1 VTDNSTSSGADSNEE
16 MTVETTSV
24 FRADFLNELDAPAS
38 SGTEGSVSGV
48 EGLPTGSALLV
59 VKRGPNAGSRF
70 LLDQATTSAGRHPDS
85 DIFLDDVTVRRRQPQ
100 RHLRQPRTRRL
111 GGALQRRRGAD
122 RQVPVGLPDRAQE
135 RRRQLERLVTAPDTP
150 AFAGMS
156 IGAVLDLLRPD
167 FPDVTI
173 SKIRF
178 LEAEGL
184 VTPERT
190 PSGYRRFTA
199 YDCARLRFVLTAQRD
214 HYLPL
219 KVIKAQL
226 DEQPDGELPTVGS
239 AYAAPRLVPV
249 SDAPADGM
257 GADAA
262 SVARTPVRLSRED
275 LLARSGVD
283 EALLGSLVKAGV
295 IKPGA
300 AGFFDEYAVVTAQ
313 CAKALAEYGVEPR
326 HLRAFRSA
334 ADRQSDLIA
343 QIAGPVDK
351 AGREG
356 ARDRADDLAREVAA
370 LAITLHTSLIK
381 SAVRDVL
388 DR

>member
-1 VTDNSTSSGADSNEE
+1 
-16 MTVETTSV
+16 MTQP
-24 FRADFLNELDAPAS
+24 DPAP
-38 SGTEGSVSGV
+38 
-48 EGLPTGSALLV
+48 
-59 VKRGPNAGSRF
+59 
-70 LLDQATTSAGRHPDS
+70 
-85 DIFLDDVTVRRRQPQ
+85 
-100 RHLRQPRTRRL
+100 
-111 GGALQRRRGAD
+111 
-122 RQVPVGLPDRAQE
+122 
-135 RRRQLERLVTAPDTP
+135 
-150 AFAGMS
+150 AGMS

-184 VTPERT
+184 VTPQR
-190 PSGYRRFTA
+190 SAAGYRRFTA

-214 HYLPL
+214 QYLPL

-226 DEQPDGELPTVGS
+226 DAQPDGELPS
-239 AYAAPRLVPV
+239 AGAAYGAPRLVQV
-249 SDAPADGM
+249 ADGE
-257 GADAA
+257 GSQEIAA
-262 SVARTPVRLSRED
+262 TQVRLRRED
-275 LLARSGVD
+275 LLARAGVD
-283 EALLGSLVKAGV
+283 NTMLSALVTAGV
-295 IKPGA
+295 IKPGP
-300 AGFFDEYAVVTAQ
+300 AGLFDEHSVTIAQ
-313 CAKALAEYGVEPR
+313 CARALADYGVEPR

-343 QIAGPVDK
+343 QIAGPVAAAGK
-351 AGREG
+351 AG

>member
-1 VTDNSTSSGADSNEE
+1 
-16 MTVETTSV
+16 MT
-24 FRADFLNELDAPAS
+24 
-38 SGTEGSVSGV
+38 
-48 EGLPTGSALLV
+48 
-59 VKRGPNAGSRF
+59 
-70 LLDQATTSAGRHPDS
+70 Q
-85 DIFLDDVTVRRRQPQ
+85 
-100 RHLRQPRTRRL
+100 
-111 GGALQRRRGAD
+111 
-122 RQVPVGLPDRAQE
+122 
-135 RRRQLERLVTAPDTP
+135 PDTP

-156 IGAVLDLLRPD
+156 IGAVLDSLRPD

-190 PSGYRRFTA
+190 GSGYRRFTA
-199 YDCARLRFVLTAQRD
+199 YDCARLRFILTAQRD
-214 HYLPL
+214 QYLPL

-226 DEQPDGELPTVGS
+226 DAQPDGELPHTGS
-239 AYAAPRLVPV
+239 GYGVPRLVPV
-249 SDAPADGM
+249 SGERAAIGTAVAP
-257 GADAA
+257 
-262 SVARTPVRLSRED
+262 TQVRLSRED
-275 LLARSGVD
+275 LLSRSGVD
-283 EALLGSLVKAGV
+283 DMLLVSLVKEGV
-295 IKPGA
+295 ITTGPG
-300 AGFFDEYAVVTAQ
+300 GFFDEHSVVIAQ
-313 CAKALAEYGVEPR
+313 CAGALAEYGVEPR

-343 QIAGPVDK
+343 QIAGPVVK
-351 AGREG
+351 AGKAG

>member
-1 VTDNSTSSGADSNEE
+1 
-16 MTVETTSV
+16 
-24 FRADFLNELDAPAS
+24 
-38 SGTEGSVSGV
+38 
-48 EGLPTGSALLV
+48 
-59 VKRGPNAGSRF
+59 
-70 LLDQATTSAGRHPDS
+70 
-85 DIFLDDVTVRRRQPQ
+85 
-100 RHLRQPRTRRL
+100 
-111 GGALQRRRGAD
+111 
-122 RQVPVGLPDRAQE
+122 
-135 RRRQLERLVTAPDTP
+135 
-150 AFAGMS
+150 MS

-199 YDCARLRFVLTAQRD
+199 YDCARLRFILTAQRD
-214 HYLPL
+214 QYLPL

-226 DEQPDGELPTVGS
+226 DAQPDGELPQSGS
-239 AYAAPRLVPV
+239 AYGVPRLVTVDSDTAADDSV
-249 SDAPADGM
+249 SVQ
-257 GADAA
+257 
-262 SVARTPVRLSRED
+262 SQVRLRRED
-275 LLARSGVD
+275 LLSRSGID
-283 EALLGSLVKAGV
+283 DALLNELVKGGIV
-295 IKPGA
+295 KTGA
-300 AGFFDEYAVVTAQ
+300 AGFFDEHSVVIAQ

-343 QIAGPVDK
+343 QIAGPVVK
-351 AGREG
+351 AGKAG

>member
-1 VTDNSTSSGADSNEE
+1 
-16 MTVETTSV
+16 M
-24 FRADFLNELDAPAS
+24 
-38 SGTEGSVSGV
+38 
-48 EGLPTGSALLV
+48 
-59 VKRGPNAGSRF
+59 
-70 LLDQATTSAGRHPDS
+70 
-85 DIFLDDVTVRRRQPQ
+85 
-100 RHLRQPRTRRL
+100 
-111 GGALQRRRGAD
+111 
-122 RQVPVGLPDRAQE
+122 
-135 RRRQLERLVTAPDTP
+135 TAPDSP
-150 AFAGMS
+150 GLAGMS

-184 VTPERT
+184 VTPQRS

-214 HYLPL
+214 QYLPL

-226 DEQPDGELPTVGS
+226 DAQPDGELPQRNS
-239 AYAAPRLVPV
+239 PYPAPRLVPV
-249 SDAPADGM
+249 TDDGRPAENPGAGAP
-257 GADAA
+257 
-262 SVARTPVRLSRED
+262 TQVRLTRED
-275 LLARSGVD
+275 LVARSGVGP
-283 EALLGSLVKAGV
+283 ELVGALCRAG
-295 IKPGA
+295 IISAGPG
-300 AGFFDEYAVVTAQ
+300 GLFDEHAVVIAQ
-313 CAKALAEYGVEPR
+313 CARALGDYGVEPR

-343 QIAGPVDK
+343 QIAGPVGK
-351 AGREG
+351 AGRTG

>member
-1 VTDNSTSSGADSNEE
+1 MS
-16 MTVETTSV
+16 
-24 FRADFLNELDAPAS
+24 
-38 SGTEGSVSGV
+38 
-48 EGLPTGSALLV
+48 
-59 VKRGPNAGSRF
+59 
-70 LLDQATTSAGRHPDS
+70 
-85 DIFLDDVTVRRRQPQ
+85 QP
-100 RHLRQPRTRRL
+100 
-111 GGALQRRRGAD
+111 G
-122 RQVPVGLPDRAQE
+122 
-135 RRRQLERLVTAPDTP
+135 TP
-150 AFAGMS
+150 ALTGMS

-190 PSGYRRFTA
+190 ASGYRRFTA
-199 YDCARLRFVLTAQRD
+199 YDCARLRFILTAQRD
-214 HYLPL
+214 QYLPL

-226 DEQPDGELPTVGS
+226 DAQPDGELPQSGS
-239 AYAAPRLVPV
+239 AYVAPRLVPV
-249 SDAPADGM
+249 SSNGGDAGASYDGEA
-257 GADAA
+257 GISA
-262 SVARTPVRLSRED
+262 VARTQVRLSRED

-283 EALLGSLVKAGV
+283 DELLTALVKAGV
-295 IKPGA
+295 ITTGP
-300 AGFFDEYAVVTAQ
+300 AGFFDEHSVVIVQ
-313 CAKALAEYGVEPR
+313 CARALADYGVEPR

-343 QIAGPVDK
+343 QIAGPVVK
-351 AGREG
+351 ANKAG

>member
-1 VTDNSTSSGADSNEE
+1 
-16 MTVETTSV
+16 
-24 FRADFLNELDAPAS
+24 
-38 SGTEGSVSGV
+38 
-48 EGLPTGSALLV
+48 
-59 VKRGPNAGSRF
+59 
-70 LLDQATTSAGRHPDS
+70 
-85 DIFLDDVTVRRRQPQ
+85 
-100 RHLRQPRTRRL
+100 
-111 GGALQRRRGAD
+111 
-122 RQVPVGLPDRAQE
+122 
-135 RRRQLERLVTAPDTP
+135 VTAPDTR
-150 AFAGMS
+150 ALTGMS

-190 PSGYRRFTA
+190 ASGYRRFTA
-199 YDCARLRFVLTAQRD
+199 YDCARLRFILTAQRD
-214 HYLPL
+214 QYLPL

-226 DEQPDGELPTVGS
+226 DAQSDGELPQNGS
-239 AYAAPRLVPV
+239 AYGVPRLVPV
-249 SDAPADGM
+249 SGDASDPAG
-257 GADAA
+257 GVSA
-262 SVARTPVRLSRED
+262 VAPTQVRLSRED
-275 LLARSGVD
+275 LQSRSGVD
-283 EALLGSLVKAGV
+283 DELLTALIKAGV
-295 IKPGA
+295 ITTGP
-300 AGFFDEYAVVTAQ
+300 AGFFDEHSVLIAQ
-313 CAKALAEYGVEPR
+313 CARALAEYGVEPR

-343 QIAGPVDK
+343 QIAGPVVK
-351 AGREG
+351 AGKAG

>member
-1 VTDNSTSSGADSNEE
+1 
-16 MTVETTSV
+16 
-24 FRADFLNELDAPAS
+24 
-38 SGTEGSVSGV
+38 
-48 EGLPTGSALLV
+48 
-59 VKRGPNAGSRF
+59 
-70 LLDQATTSAGRHPDS
+70 
-85 DIFLDDVTVRRRQPQ
+85 
-100 RHLRQPRTRRL
+100 
-111 GGALQRRRGAD
+111 
-122 RQVPVGLPDRAQE
+122 
-135 RRRQLERLVTAPDTP
+135 
-150 AFAGMS
+150 MS

-190 PSGYRRFTA
+190 ASGYRRFTA

-214 HYLPL
+214 QYLPL

-226 DEQPDGELPTVGS
+226 DAQPDGELPQSGS
-239 AYAAPRLVPV
+239 AYGVPRLVPV
-249 SDAPADGM
+249 SGDIPDAHDS
-257 GADAA
+257 AA
-262 SVARTPVRLSRED
+262 GISGVSPTPVRLSRED

-283 EALLGSLVKAGV
+283 DELLTALVKAGV
-295 IKPGA
+295 ITTGP
-300 AGFFDEYAVVTAQ
+300 AGLFDEHSVVIAQ
-313 CAKALAEYGVEPR
+313 CARGLAEYGVEAR

-343 QIAGPVDK
+343 QIAGPVVK
-351 AGREG
+351 AGKAG

>member
-1 VTDNSTSSGADSNEE
+1 
-16 MTVETTSV
+16 MT
-24 FRADFLNELDAPAS
+24 
-38 SGTEGSVSGV
+38 
-48 EGLPTGSALLV
+48 
-59 VKRGPNAGSRF
+59 
-70 LLDQATTSAGRHPDS
+70 Q
-85 DIFLDDVTVRRRQPQ
+85 
-100 RHLRQPRTRRL
+100 
-111 GGALQRRRGAD
+111 
-122 RQVPVGLPDRAQE
+122 
-135 RRRQLERLVTAPDTP
+135 PDTP
-150 AFAGMS
+150 APLAGMS
-156 IGAVLDLLRPD
+156 IGAVLDSLRRD

-184 VTPERT
+184 VNPQRSG
-190 PSGYRRFTA
+190 SGYRRFTA
-199 YDCARLRFVLTAQRD
+199 YDCARLRFILTAQRD

-226 DEQPDGELPTVGS
+226 DAQPDGALPDTGS
-239 AYAAPRLVPV
+239 AYSVPRLVQV
-249 SDAPADGM
+249 SDGQDGSVGAEDTAAVAPAQ
-257 GADAA
+257 
-262 SVARTPVRLSRED
+262 VRLRRED
-275 LLARSGVD
+275 LLTRSGVD
-283 EALLGSLVKAGV
+283 EELLGALIKAGV
-295 IKPGA
+295 IRTGRG
-300 AGFFDEYAVVTAQ
+300 GFFDEHSVVTAQ

-343 QIAGPVDK
+343 QIAGPVVK
-351 AGREG
+351 AG

>member
-1 VTDNSTSSGADSNEE
+1 
-16 MTVETTSV
+16 
-24 FRADFLNELDAPAS
+24 
-38 SGTEGSVSGV
+38 
-48 EGLPTGSALLV
+48 
-59 VKRGPNAGSRF
+59 
-70 LLDQATTSAGRHPDS
+70 
-85 DIFLDDVTVRRRQPQ
+85 
-100 RHLRQPRTRRL
+100 
-111 GGALQRRRGAD
+111 
-122 RQVPVGLPDRAQE
+122 
-135 RRRQLERLVTAPDTP
+135 
-150 AFAGMS
+150 MS
-156 IGAVLDLLRPD
+156 IGAVLDSLRPD

-184 VTPERT
+184 VTPQRSA
-190 PSGYRRFTA
+190 SGYRRFTA

-214 HYLPL
+214 QYLPL

-226 DEQPDGELPTVGS
+226 DSQPDGELPHTGS
-239 AYAAPRLVPV
+239 LYGVPRLVPA
-249 SDAPADGM
+249 SGEPAEI
-257 GADAA
+257 GAA
-262 SVARTPVRLSRED
+262 VTPTQVRLSRED

-283 EALLGSLVKAGV
+283 DMLLTALIKGAV
-295 IKPGA
+295 ITTGPG
-300 AGFFDEYAVVTAQ
+300 GLFDEHSVVIAQ
-313 CAKALAEYGVEPR
+313 CARALAEYGVEPR

-343 QIAGPVDK
+343 QIAGPVVK
-351 AGREG
+351 AGKAG

>member
-1 VTDNSTSSGADSNEE
+1 
-16 MTVETTSV
+16 M
-24 FRADFLNELDAPAS
+24 
-38 SGTEGSVSGV
+38 
-48 EGLPTGSALLV
+48 
-59 VKRGPNAGSRF
+59 
-70 LLDQATTSAGRHPDS
+70 
-85 DIFLDDVTVRRRQPQ
+85 
-100 RHLRQPRTRRL
+100 
-111 GGALQRRRGAD
+111 
-122 RQVPVGLPDRAQE
+122 
-135 RRRQLERLVTAPDTP
+135 TAPDTP
-150 AFAGMS
+150 ALAGMS

-199 YDCARLRFVLTAQRD
+199 YDCARLRFILTAQRD
-214 HYLPL
+214 QYLPL
-219 KVIKAQL
+219 KVIKTQL
-226 DEQPDGELPTVGS
+226 DAQPDGELPRSGS
-239 AYAAPRLVPV
+239 AYGVPRLVSV
-249 SDAPADGM
+249 DTESGD
-257 GADAA
+257 DAA
-262 SVARTPVRLSRED
+262 SVARTQARLRRED
-275 LLARSGVD
+275 LLSRSGID
-283 EALLGSLVKAGV
+283 DALLNELVKGGIV
-295 IKPGA
+295 KPGT
-300 AGFFDEYAVVTAQ
+300 AGFFDEHSVVIAQ
-313 CAKALAEYGVEPR
+313 CAKALADYGVEPR

-343 QIAGPVDK
+343 QIAGPVVK
-351 AGREG
+351 AGKAG

>member
-1 VTDNSTSSGADSNEE
+1 
-16 MTVETTSV
+16 
-24 FRADFLNELDAPAS
+24 
-38 SGTEGSVSGV
+38 
-48 EGLPTGSALLV
+48 
-59 VKRGPNAGSRF
+59 
-70 LLDQATTSAGRHPDS
+70 
-85 DIFLDDVTVRRRQPQ
+85 
-100 RHLRQPRTRRL
+100 
-111 GGALQRRRGAD
+111 
-122 RQVPVGLPDRAQE
+122 
-135 RRRQLERLVTAPDTP
+135 
-150 AFAGMS
+150 MS
-156 IGAVLDLLRPD
+156 IGAVLDLLRGD

-190 PSGYRRFTA
+190 ASGYRRFTA
-199 YDCARLRFVLTAQRD
+199 YDCARLRFILTAQRD

-226 DEQPDGELPTVGS
+226 DAQPDGELPQSGS
-239 AYAAPRLVPV
+239 AYGVPRLVPV
-249 SDAPADGM
+249 SATSDEDAG
-257 GADAA
+257 GL
-262 SVARTPVRLSRED
+262 SGVAPTQVRLRRED
-275 LLARSGVD
+275 LLRRSGID
-283 EALLGSLVKAGV
+283 EALLTELVKAGV

-300 AGFFDEYAVVTAQ
+300 AGFFDEHSVVIAQ
-313 CAKALAEYGVEPR
+313 CARALAEYGVEPR

-343 QIAGPVDK
+343 QIAGPVVK
-351 AGREG
+351 AGKAG

>member
-1 VTDNSTSSGADSNEE
+1 MG
-16 MTVETTSV
+16 
-24 FRADFLNELDAPAS
+24 
-38 SGTEGSVSGV
+38 
-48 EGLPTGSALLV
+48 
-59 VKRGPNAGSRF
+59 
-70 LLDQATTSAGRHPDS
+70 
-85 DIFLDDVTVRRRQPQ
+85 
-100 RHLRQPRTRRL
+100 
-111 GGALQRRRGAD
+111 
-122 RQVPVGLPDRAQE
+122 
-135 RRRQLERLVTAPDTP
+135 APDTP
-150 AFAGMS
+150 ALTGMS

-190 PSGYRRFTA
+190 ASGYRRFTA
-199 YDCARLRFVLTAQRD
+199 YDCARLRFILTAQRD
-214 HYLPL
+214 QYLPL

-226 DEQPDGELPTVGS
+226 DAQPDGELPSNGS
-239 AYAAPRLVPV
+239 AYGVPRLVPV
-249 SDAPADGM
+249 SPDGTDGEDNGAGAAAVAP
-257 GADAA
+257 
-262 SVARTPVRLSRED
+262 TQVRLSRED

-283 EALLGSLVKAGV
+283 EELLNALVKAG
-295 IKPGA
+295 IITTGPG
-300 AGFFDEYAVVTAQ
+300 GFFDEHSVVIAQ
-313 CAKALAEYGVEPR
+313 CARALADYGVEPR

-343 QIAGPVDK
+343 QIAGPIVKGNK
-351 AGREG
+351 AG

>member
-1 VTDNSTSSGADSNEE
+1 MS
-16 MTVETTSV
+16 
-24 FRADFLNELDAPAS
+24 
-38 SGTEGSVSGV
+38 
-48 EGLPTGSALLV
+48 
-59 VKRGPNAGSRF
+59 
-70 LLDQATTSAGRHPDS
+70 QPDS
-85 DIFLDDVTVRRRQPQ
+85 A
-100 RHLRQPRTRRL
+100 
-111 GGALQRRRGAD
+111 AL
-122 RQVPVGLPDRAQE
+122 
-135 RRRQLERLVTAPDTP
+135 T
-150 AFAGMS
+150 GMS

-190 PSGYRRFTA
+190 ASGYRRFTA
-199 YDCARLRFVLTAQRD
+199 YDCARLRFILTAQRD
-214 HYLPL
+214 QYLPL

-226 DEQPDGELPTVGS
+226 DALPDGVLPPS
-239 AYAAPRLVPV
+239 AASHRTPYPAPRLVPV
-249 SDAPADGM
+249 SAGGDAAV
-257 GADAA
+257 AA
-262 SVARTPVRLSRED
+262 SVAPPQVRLSRED

-283 EALLGSLVKAGV
+283 DDLLASLIKAGV
-295 IKPGA
+295 ITTGRG
-300 AGFFDEYAVVTAQ
+300 GFFDEHSVVIAQ
-313 CAKALAEYGVEPR
+313 CAGALADYGVEPR

-343 QIAGPVDK
+343 QIAGPVGK
-351 AGREG
+351 AGTTG